1 MKKQDRTVRIMV
13 RWVKG
18 EIKTDQ
24 ADRELEVAGVK
35 LPKIGE
41 NKNGQQ
47 NESIAR

>member
-1 MKKQDRTVRIMV
+1 MNSNESRILTIME

-35 LPKIGE
+35 LPKQNSGAP
-41 NKNGQQ
+41 KNEG
-47 NESIAR
+47 